1 MILSSRGV
9 PFPFAAIVGQEN
21 VKLALMIAAVDPS
34 IGGVL
39 ISGPKGTGK
48 SIIVRGFAELLPKL
62 KRFKDCPYGCDPDD
76 AHNACPDCNQAI
88 EKKAALEEV
97 EVPMEI
103 VQVPVGTTEE
113 RILGAL
119 DFEEALKGNKCL
131 DPGLLARAHRNFLY
145 IDNVNLLPDHL
156 IDCILD
162 SSVSG
167 WNILEREG
175 MKLEHPAR
183 FTLIGTMIWE
193 EGDLRPQILD
203 RFGIHAQ
210 TDTVQTLKERALLIE
225 RVERFQKNPEDLRKE
240 FQEETN
246 LLRDRIQRARNH
258 LNRVKISDEA
268 LRKISQ
274 ICANLKVDGH
284 RPDIVMTRAA
294 QALAALDGREEI
306 ADRDIGIAADLA
318 LTHRTRFSGF
328 YPPAAV
334 KEIQQTVKT
343 VFDRTVAAK
352 RTGIAKGVATIKAAP
367 IQVTMAVRRVPFRE
381 VAVMIFAFF
390 FLPIILFYLTGLLF
404 FVEYYA
410 VTGHSWAVAGELAK
424 YPALIF
430 ALIASAM
437 SFLYLAR
444 QRRRSIMILRPTFE
458 RLARLFIDEQT
469 LTQAG
474 AKKTQLELPDS
485 QTVPLHVVSKLGK
498 IETVLDYG
506 QKISQDSLDSVK
518 PPSDLTFESLARS
531 FTKRLHGSRGS
542 VARGALKSVSS
553 QNPGRYVWYEP
564 ARETPWD
571 VAISPTIRSAARHS
585 RLRRRPG
592 VAVEIL
598 PEDVQVKV
606 KEYRSPLSVTVLL
619 DMSESMISSLDNVA
633 KAILSL
639 HKSAY
644 RRRDRV
650 GLIVFKGSKAIVLQK
665 PTSNLNLVIS
675 RLFTVGASNF
685 TPLPAGLRRGLE
697 VLMDQVRR
705 NRDLVP
711 VLIVITD
718 GIVNVPLDEP
728 ISLRSRR
735 TYMNSAQGDA
745 IDLARKLAN
754 ANIRTV
760 FINTDHRENEKLP
773 FVFGRHVELKPTAFL
788 IELAKITR
796 GRYYGL
802 ETVRLPAR

>member
-1 MILSSRGV
+1 
-9 PFPFAAIVGQEN
+9 
-21 VKLALMIAAVDPS
+21 MIAAVDPS

-48 SIIVRGFAELLPKL
+48 SAIVRGFVELLPKL
-62 KRFKDCPYGCDPDD
+62 RRFKDCPYGCDPDD

-88 EKKAALEEV
+88 EEKAGLEEV
-97 EVPMEI
+97 EVPMEV

-225 RVERFQKNPEDLRKE
+225 RVERFQTKPEDLRKE
-240 FQEETN
+240 FQEETS

-258 LNRVKISDEA
+258 LNRVKISDES

-294 QALAALDGREEI
+294 QTLAALDGREEI
-306 ADRDIGIAADLA
+306 TDRDIGIAADLA
-318 LTHRTRFSGF
+318 LSHRTRFSGF
-328 YPPAAV
+328 YPPATV

-352 RTGIAKGVATIKAAP
+352 RTGIAKGVATIKAGP
-367 IQVTMAVRRVPFRE
+367 MQVTMAVRRVPFRE
-381 VAVMIFAFF
+381 IGVMILAFF
-390 FLPIILFYLTGLLF
+390 FLPIILFYLAGLLLF
-404 FVEYYA
+404 IEYYA
-410 VTGHSWAVAGELAK
+410 VTGHPWAVAGELAK

-430 ALIASAM
+430 SSIASAVT
-437 SFLYLAR
+437 FLHLAR

-474 AKKTQLELPDS
+474 AKKAQLELPDS
-485 QTVPLHVVSKLGK
+485 QIVPLHVVSKLGK

-650 GLIVFKGSKAIVLQK
+650 GLIVFKGSKAVVLQK
-665 PTSNLNLVIS
+665 PTTNLNLVIS

-697 VLMDQVRR
+697 VLMEQVRR

-754 ANIRTV
+754 ANVRTV
-760 FINTDHRENEKLP
+760 IINTDHRENEKLP

-802 ETVRLPAR
+802 ETIRLPAR